1 MQRQVRN
8 SKFFCSQALYVMLS
22 GWSVQ
27 CCNVYFIFLN
37 GLLYFLQQLIFNEHK
52 KLMCIFYNNLSVLYP
67 CWKYYPKFFF
77 YSDKVLSIYFAIKFF
92 IHNISW
98 CNEFLQ
104 TFRQFPNRQDGTL
117 PQKCA
122 KPLKASIL
130 DFFEILKAYHM

>member
-77 YSDKVLSIYFAIKFF
+77 ILTKFF
-92 IHNISW
+92 LFILQLI
-98 CNEFLQ
+98 FLYIIYHDVMNFYKLFGNFPIAKMEPSPKSVQ
-104 TFRQFPNRQDGTL
+104 NPSKLQYWTFSKF
-117 PQKCA
+117 
-122 KPLKASIL
+122 
-130 DFFEILKAYHM
+130 